1 MSDQTDSTRS
11 FDALFK
17 LPVTSAS
24 DQVIHS
30 LIMSLAWFLAARA
43 IARAKAS
50 AVRASSSAT

>member
-1 MSDQTDSTRS
+1 MSDQTDSARS

-50 AVRASSSAT
+50 AVRANSAT

>member
-1 MSDQTDSTRS
+1 MSDQTDSARS

-43 IARAKAS
+43 ISRAKAS